1 MISFIISGYHFGI
14 ENNFFP
20 EFGGCSNSNTNIFNK
35 EQLLEALKEIPP
47 NCKDVNFR
55 IMGFS
60 LATINVILSF
70 LVIVISLIISKNE
83 KNKK

>member
-1 MISFIISGYHFGI
+1 MREAGYV
-14 ENNFFP
+14 
-20 EFGGCSNSNTNIFNK
+20 TAQIFNK
-35 EQLLEALKEIPP
+35 EQLLGALKEIPP